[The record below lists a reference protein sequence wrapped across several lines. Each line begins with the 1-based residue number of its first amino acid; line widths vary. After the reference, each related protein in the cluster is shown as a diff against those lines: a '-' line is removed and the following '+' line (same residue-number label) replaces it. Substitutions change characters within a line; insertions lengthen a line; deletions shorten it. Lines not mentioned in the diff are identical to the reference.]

1 MNKGANRDKKQA
13 LTAYFVVAARDG
25 DRGALGDLVR
35 LWHPRLVAHG
45 WRLTGRREA
54 AEDAVQS
61 AWRDIVR
68 GIAKLRD
75 ENAFAPWAYRIVTRA
90 AGRQAG
96 RQMPVAALDV
106 EVKDEGDG
114 PEEASQH
121 AELRR
126 AIRALPAGQRAAVA
140 LHYFEGLTV
149 AETAV
154 ALSIPAGTAKTRL
167 MHARAKLRAFYEGDE
182 E

>member
-1 MNKGANRDKKQA
+1 MAKGANREKSQA
-13 LTAYFVVAARDG
+13 LTAFWVVAAREG
-25 DRGALGDLVR
+25 DRGALSQLVR

-45 WRLTGRREA
+45 WRLTGRRDA

-90 AGRQAG
+90 AGHQNG
-96 RQMPVAALDV
+96 REYAFDPLDT
-106 EVKDEGDG
+106 EIEDDAPG
-114 PEEASQH
+114 PEQASHH
-121 AELRR
+121 AELRG
-126 AIRALPAGQRAAVA
+126 AIRALPSGHRAAVA

-154 ALSIPAGTAKTRL
+154 ALNIPVGTAKTRL

>member
-1 MNKGANRDKKQA
+1 MKKGANRDKTQA
-13 LTAYFVVAARDG
+13 LTAYLVVAARDG
-25 DRGALGDLVR
+25 NRGALGDLVR
-35 LWHPRLVAHG
+35 LWHPRFIAHG

-75 ENAFAPWAYRIVTRA
+75 ESAFAPWAYRIVTRA
-90 AGRQAG
+90 AKRQAG
-96 RQMPVAALDV
+96 RELPAASPDT
-106 EVKDEGDG
+106 EIEDDRDG
-114 PEEASQH
+114 PEEASRH
-121 AELRR
+121 AELRC
-126 AIRALPAGQRAAVA
+126 AIRALPAGQRAAIA

-182 E
+182 K

>member
-1 MNKGANRDKKQA
+1 MAKGANREKTQA
-13 LTAYFVVAARDG
+13 LTAYWVVAARDG
-25 DRGALGDLVR
+25 DRGALGELVR

-45 WRLTGRREA
+45 WRLTGRRDA

-68 GIAKLRD
+68 GINSLRD
-75 ENAFAPWAYRIVTRA
+75 ENAFAPWAYRIVTRS
-90 AGRQAG
+90 AGRQGA
-96 RQMPVAALDV
+96 RERSFDPLD
-106 EVKDEGDG
+106 DDIQDARPG
-114 PEEASQH
+114 PEQASRDS
-121 AELRR
+121 ELRG

-154 ALSIPAGTAKTRL
+154 ALNIPAGTAKTRL
-167 MHARAKLRAFYEGDE
+167 MHARAKLRAFYEGE
-182 E
+182 EP